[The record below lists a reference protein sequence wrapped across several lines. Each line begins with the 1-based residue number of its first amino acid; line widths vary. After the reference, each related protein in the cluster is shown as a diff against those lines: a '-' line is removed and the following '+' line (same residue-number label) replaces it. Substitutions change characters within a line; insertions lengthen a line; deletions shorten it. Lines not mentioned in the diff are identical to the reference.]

1 MHNKAK
7 LDYIVNLHK
16 KNSDNLGFIP
26 KPFLEKLVDNGQF
39 FLSKDGGL
47 ESGYCIVG
55 NGKNSNLNI
64 YQHCIEIDLRRLT
77 HGKLLFK
84 EVEHYAKNKGYDSV
98 TLRCRENLQ
107 ANKFWKALN
116 FINYGFEAK
125 VTKRT
130 KKGINKWIYLIQNPK
145 QFQLFRINY
154 GKQI

>member
-1 MHNKAK
+1 MNNKAK

-64 YQHCIEIDLRRLT
+64 YQHCIEEDLRMLK
-77 HGKLLFK
+77 HGKKLFK
-84 EVEHYAKNKGYDSV
+84 KIEDVARKRNYD
-98 TLRCRENLQ
+98 TICLRVRENLQ
-107 ANKFWKALN
+107 ANKFWKALGFN
-116 FINYGFEAK
+116 FIYFEPK
-125 VTKRT
+125 ITQRT
-130 KKGINKWIYLIQNPK
+130 SIGINHWIFEIDKPNQYNLLNH
-145 QFQLFRINY
+145 
-154 GKQI
+154 G